1 MDGPRD
7 YHTQWSKSDKD
18 KYHVISLIYGILKHV
33 TNELIYKTETDSNFK
48 TDMVTKVE
56 RWRGKDKLVVWDWH
70 MHTTMFKIDK

>member
-18 KYHVISLIYGILKHV
+18 KYHVISLTYGILKHV

-48 TDMVTKVE
+48 NRHGYQGGKVE
-56 RWRGKDKLVVWDWH
+56 GEG
-70 MHTTMFKIDK
+70 